1 MEEPTN
7 DKISKIDDE
16 LLNKINI
23 NYKELKFNDL
33 ASGIDII
40 EDEDENIILDK
51 KTDLEER
58 YINDNILLD
67 LKEKNINN
75 NNDKVYHE
83 QNHNSNYKFID
94 NEINPNF
101 IINNTNFLISD
112 DSSFDNIDSASF
124 ASINNIVIKNI
135 KSKFIKFM
143 I

>member
-1 MEEPTN
+1 M
-7 DKISKIDDE
+7 
-16 LLNKINI
+16 
-23 NYKELKFNDL
+23 

-40 EDEDENIILDK
+40 EDEDENIILNK

-67 LKEKNINN
+67 LKEKNINK